1 MLRTIILTTLLTTT
15 ATAFAGQRYVE
26 VWDPPEA
33 RGSAPSNVV
42 SQHRL
47 AKKRAAPTKRTA
59 VRGKQ
64 RGVMKSVAA
73 PLPASPATERRVP
86 TFDDIPR
93 RRTPHGDVLRVHV
106 GTMQAGVER

>member
-1 MLRTIILTTLLTTT
+1 MLRTFIFSALLTT
-15 ATAFAGQRYVE
+15 AVTAFAGPHYVE

-33 RGSAPSNVV
+33 RGLSSSSVG
-42 SQHRL
+42 SKHKL

-64 RGVMKSVAA
+64 HGVMKSVAA
-73 PLPASPATERRVP
+73 PLPASAASKHRVP

-93 RRTPHGDVLRVHV
+93 RRTPQGDVLRVRGNSMPIHV
-106 GTMQAGVER
+106 QR